1 MYVCVRVFAGSGGGG
16 SGGGWECVGGG
27 DVCKGISTGINN
39 LMTMHVA

>member
-27 DVCKGISTGINN
+27 MCVREFPQASII
-39 LMTMHVA
+39 